1 MMATTFTSKVPAVV
15 LVVMLLES
23 GVNAKPYGGNSV
35 FQFKYDGG
43 NGGYYGKYGGSK
55 YGGVSD
61 SYGKY
66 GGVSDSYDDGYYK
79 GSKYGGYGYNAP
91 KPKVSWWKPWSWKYA
106 KKSYSYSY
114 GDEYE
119 YGHDND
125 LTKADLAEAAHAY
138 VGLSETLN
146 VDVFRALPM
155 TPATTTTTTLTTT
168 GTTLTT
174 TLTTT
179 FRTTNA
185 SFVLET
191 TTTAIPKQDP
201 NEFEC
206 TCGYNVGNLAFA
218 CISFLF
224 DKDGNEIP
232 VDPNDSASAI
242 QSVYQ
247 PVGFR
252 PSFGLQLAL
261 QNLFQGQSLAELAE
275 FIATVQQIQRTLI
288 DIIDFPADGGDF
300 QCDSCIGTTRRQGSI
315 LPHNPGGE
323 RITMTTSTSYDYS
336 VELQG
341 LVVAFEGTRG
351 QTQSEVTCRGPQAV
365 IEACAARCD
374 RAVEE
379 KLLTK
384 NEFAQKCLP

>member
-1 MMATTFTSKVPAVV
+1 MATTFTSKVPAVV
-15 LVVMLLES
+15 LVVLLLES

-43 NGGYYGKYGGSK
+43 NGGYYGKYGGS
-55 YGGVSD
+55 
-61 SYGKY
+61 KY

-119 YGHDND
+119 YGYDNG
-125 LTKADLAEAAHAY
+125 LTKADLREAAHAY
-138 VGLSETLN
+138 VGLSETLK
-146 VDVFRALPM
+146 VDEFRALPM
-155 TPATTTTTTLTTT
+155 TPGTTT
-168 GTTLTT
+168 TT

-185 SFVLET
+185 PFVLET

-252 PSFGLQLAL
+252 RINFGLQ
-261 QNLFQGQSLAELAE
+261 QIDRCIG
-275 FIATVQQIQRTLI
+275 TVQQIQRTLI

-336 VELQG
+336 VELRG
-341 LVVAFEGTRG
+341 LTVAFGGKRG

>member
-1 MMATTFTSKVPAVV
+1 MATKIVALVGLSVVTLAV
-15 LVVMLLES
+15 
-23 GVNAKPYGGNSV
+23 GVNAKPYG
-35 FQFKYDGG
+35 GG
-43 NGGYYGKYGGSK
+43 NGGYYGKYGG
-55 YGGVSD
+55 
-61 SYGKY
+61 GKY

-106 KKSYSYSY
+106 KKSYSY

-119 YGHDND
+119 YGYDNG
-125 LTKADLAEAAHAY
+125 LTKADLREAAHAY
-138 VGLSETLN
+138 VGLSETLK
-146 VDVFRALPM
+146 VDEFRALPM
-155 TPATTTTTTLTTT
+155 TPGTTT
-168 GTTLTT
+168 TT

-185 SFVLET
+185 PFVLET

-252 PSFGLQLAL
+252 RINFGLQ
-261 QNLFQGQSLAELAE
+261 QIDRCIG
-275 FIATVQQIQRTLI
+275 TVQQIQRTLI

-336 VELQG
+336 VELRG
-341 LVVAFEGTRG
+341 LTVAFGGKRG

>member
-1 MMATTFTSKVPAVV
+1 MATKIVALTLVGISVV
-15 LVVMLLES
+15 TL
-23 GVNAKPYGGNSV
+23 GANAKPYG
-35 FQFKYDGG
+35 GG
-43 NGGYYGKYGGSK
+43 NGGYYGKYGG
-55 YGGVSD
+55 
-61 SYGKY
+61 GKY

-114 GDEYE
+114 SYGDEYE

-125 LTKADLAEAAHAY
+125 LTKADLTEAAHAY
-138 VGLSETLN
+138 VGLSETLK

-155 TPATTTTTTLTTT
+155 TPATTTTTTLTTN
-168 GTTLTT
+168 
-174 TLTTT
+174 
-179 FRTTNA
+179 RTTNA
-185 SFVLET
+185 PFVIEMT
-191 TTTAIPKQDP
+191 DP

-206 TCGYNVGNLAFA
+206 TCGSNVGNLAFA

-232 VDPNDSASAI
+232 VDRNVSASAI

-247 PVGFR
+247 PVDTGITE
-252 PSFGLQLAL
+252 G
-261 QNLFQGQSLAELAE
+261 
-275 FIATVQQIQRTLI
+275 TLI
-288 DIIDFPADGGDF
+288 FLIINFDGSDVLRRQG
-300 QCDSCIGTTRRQGSI
+300 SPGALSWRQGSI
-315 LPHNPGGE
+315 LPHNPGGVRIKTVTETSVQFTDPMDPMNFE
-323 RITMTTSTSYDYS
+323 RAPFTR
-336 VELQG
+336 VQKQG
-341 LVVAFEGTRG
+341 
-351 QTQSEVTCRGPQAV
+351 EVTCRGPQAV
-365 IEACAARCD
+365 IEACSTRCD